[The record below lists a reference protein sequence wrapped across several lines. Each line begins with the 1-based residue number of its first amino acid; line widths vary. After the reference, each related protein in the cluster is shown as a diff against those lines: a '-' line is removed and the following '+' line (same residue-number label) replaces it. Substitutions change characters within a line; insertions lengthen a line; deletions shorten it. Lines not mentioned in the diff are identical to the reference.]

1 MSAKLNLRLMNIRQR
16 HQEELD
22 TPRAIARM
30 EEAEE
35 ADEDFRAYVMGALS
49 ALMVAND
56 IRSRNAEEP
65 QETAH

>member
-1 MSAKLNLRLMNIRQR
+1 MSAKLNLRRMNIRQR
-16 HQEELD
+16 YQEELD
-22 TPRAIARM
+22 TPCVLARL

-35 ADEDFRAYVMGALS
+35 ADEDFRAFVVGSLS
-49 ALMVAND
+49 AAMVALN